1 MTMTVIK
8 RNIRFLDLRVKMTVI
23 RLYQY
28 SNYPQDCNSS
38 GEFRADFGSL
48 NELCGHYLA
57 IVGNQVSIASR
68 QGVPFHNWQ

>member
-1 MTMTVIK
+1 MIAIK
-8 RNIRFLDLRVKMTVI
+8 RNVRLLDLRFKMTVI

-28 SNYPQDCNSS
+28 SNHPQDCNSS
-38 GEFRADFGSL
+38 GEFRADFRSL
-48 NELCGHYLA
+48 NELCRHFLA